1 MTITGKVINKDGSVN
16 SGAKVFISDY
26 KGKLT
31 TKKIGTLTDDDGK
44 FTLDITDKD
53 GDYVSASDSLG
64 NLVVSRIKDGIND
77 YLLDMGAGR
86 IQQTQEVVVFPPQKQ
101 PQKKKRWIF
110 YVLMGLGVIGITYVA
125 IKQYK
130 SK

>member
-110 YVLMGLGVIGITYVA
+110 YVLMGLGLIGITYVA

>member
-77 YLLDMGAGR
+77 YNL
-86 IQQTQEVVVFPPQKQ
+86 
-101 PQKKKRWIF
+101 
-110 YVLMGLGVIGITYVA
+110 
-125 IKQYK
+125 
-130 SK
+130 

>member
-44 FTLDITDKD
+44 FTLNITDKD